1 MHQLQGNKEFGSEK
15 RGYLLKKSDG
25 YGCECRVCQGA
36 GDLRSTSALLLP
48 AAVSHFFVCV
58 YIG

>member
-25 YGCECRVCQGA
+25 YDCLPHSPVQVWTRPLIGCQ
-36 GDLRSTSALLLP
+36 
-48 AAVSHFFVCV
+48 
-58 YIG
+58 I